1 MVMSRGRLFDV
12 VGTVLQ
18 AVPSGD
24 LTVETQQPAGA
35 EGRRVVL
42 AERADSGW
50 RATYNGRSLRA
61 TTEGWR
67 QAFEVPEH
75 TGYLEIRYTPAW
87 QRPWQVVQVV
97 GLGIVVLLA
106 LPVRR
111 RREES
116 VG

>member
-1 MVMSRGRLFDV
+1 MARVRLVDQD
-12 VGTVLQ
+12 GAVLQ
-18 AVPSGD
+18 AVPSHD
-24 LTVETQQPAGA
+24 VTVATRLPAGA

-61 TTEGWR
+61 TTDGWR

-75 TGYLEIRYTPAW
+75 TGYLEIHYAPAW

-97 GLGIVVLLA
+97 GLGVMVLLA

-116 VG
+116 AG